1 MALYHRFP
9 TSSFSVFSSNF
20 FSTNLRCYPAI
31 WAGVSWQVI
40 WNFEHKRFENSSIVA
55 QTCHHTASF
64 TAHRPRLPPHP
75 PVMVLERQDSR
86 CEFSPKISIID
97 DGQLRERERERE
109 RETSRLASSNNDI
122 LFKLRE
128 SSKAQCVVKCPF
140 FRPIFCKM
148 IWHDNDLNIL
158 HN

>member
-1 MALYHRFP
+1 MAFYHRFP
-9 TSSFSVFSSNF
+9 KSSFSVFSSNF

-97 DGQLRERERERE
+97 DGQLRERERERHRGWRLQIMTFYSNSE
-109 RETSRLASSNNDI
+109 SRQKISVI
-122 LFKLRE
+122 
-128 SSKAQCVVKCPF
+128 KCPF

-148 IWHDNDLNIL
+148 IWHNLDLNIKL
-158 HN
+158 Y